1 MDLEAKVEYLETLN
15 KNQEETIKSLTKEID
30 LWDRHSRKL
39 QARLDKH
46 DKFLDNLVD
55 ECEGSLLYYQ
65 YRWVTKRIGS
75 FLSELNDTEQNPG
88 SR

>member
-39 QARLDKH
+39 QARIDKYTH
-46 DKFLDNLVD
+46 FLDTLVD
-55 ECEGSLLYYQ
+55 ECEGSMLYYQ
-65 YRWVTKRIGS
+65 YRWVTKRIGH
-75 FLSELNDTEQNPG
+75 FLSELHDDQPHIS